1 MCPCQ
6 TDNVSRVLIVHHTVS
21 PPLAEL
27 LDIVKKAATTAAAEL
42 GTPLELQTRPALTAS
57 PLDVLEADAIIL
69 GSPVNIGTISG
80 ALKHFFDG
88 VYYPSMDETDN
99 LPVGYYLHGNSD
111 ASGAAKA
118 VDKIIGA
125 LKWRQI
131 SAPVLVTSGI
141 DQAVREDLANLAALA
156 VLAATQTSLA
166 QTDGS

>member
-1 MCPCQ
+1 M
-6 TDNVSRVLIVHHTVS
+6 
-21 PPLAEL
+21 
-27 LDIVKKAATTAAAEL
+27 
-42 GTPLELQTRPALTAS
+42 
-57 PLDVLEADAIIL
+57 EADAIIL

-125 LKWRQI
+125 LKWRRI